1 MDTIVLRRDLDSSSS
16 LTCHIK
22 QQYLSQINT
31 RMKDKKNLDTVGCKS
46 YLRYLLS
53 SIEIDYQYF
62 EKVIY
67 FLQEIFLYA
76 DILDLNCLYSNDIH
90 AIANMY
96 GIEAANK
103 VIIKVSFMRAVLR
116 CEIKIHTIS

>member
-1 MDTIVLRRDLDSSSS
+1 
-16 LTCHIK
+16 
-22 QQYLSQINT
+22 
-31 RMKDKKNLDTVGCKS
+31 MKDKKNLDTVGCKS

-53 SIEIDYQYF
+53 SIEIEYHYF

-76 DILDLNCLYSNDIH
+76 DILDLNRLYSNDIH

>member
-1 MDTIVLRRDLDSSSS
+1 M
-16 LTCHIK
+16 
-22 QQYLSQINT
+22 
-31 RMKDKKNLDTVGCKS
+31 
-46 YLRYLLS
+46 LS

-62 EKVIY
+62 KKVVY

-76 DILDLNCLYSNDIH
+76 DILDLNRLYSNDIH

-103 VIIKVSFMRAVLR
+103 VIIKVRFKWEQMWNQNSHNLLASKYMNWMM
-116 CEIKIHTIS
+116 S

>member
-1 MDTIVLRRDLDSSSS
+1 MYERW
-16 LTCHIK
+16 
-22 QQYLSQINT
+22 
-31 RMKDKKNLDTVGCKS
+31 KKNIDTVGSKS

-53 SIEIDYQYF
+53 YIEIDYQYF

-67 FLQEIFLYA
+67 FLQEIFMYA
-76 DILDLNCLYSNDIH
+76 DILDLNRLYSNDIH

-103 VIIKVSFMRAVLR
+103 VIIKVSF
-116 CEIKIHTIS
+116 

>member
-1 MDTIVLRRDLDSSSS
+1 
-16 LTCHIK
+16 
-22 QQYLSQINT
+22 
-31 RMKDKKNLDTVGCKS
+31 MKDKKKNIDTVGSKS

-53 SIEIDYQYF
+53 YTELDYQYF

-67 FLQEIFLYA
+67 FLQEIFMYA
-76 DILDLNCLYSNDIH
+76 DILDLNRLYSNDIH

-103 VIIKVSFMRAVLR
+103 VIIKVSF
-116 CEIKIHTIS
+116 

>member
-76 DILDLNCLYSNDIH
+76 DILDLNRLYSNDIH

>member
-1 MDTIVLRRDLDSSSS
+1 
-16 LTCHIK
+16 
-22 QQYLSQINT
+22 
-31 RMKDKKNLDTVGCKS
+31 MKDKKKNIDTVGSKS

-53 SIEIDYQYF
+53 YIEIDYQYF

-67 FLQEIFLYA
+67 FLQEIFMYA
-76 DILDLNCLYSNDIH
+76 DILDLNRLYSNDIH

-103 VIIKVSFMRAVLR
+103 VIIKVSF
-116 CEIKIHTIS
+116 